1 MQFWFIIWFII
12 WFEFHCWNSGK
23 WIKNKKIKGII
34 EFFINSA
41 ESSFFFLDR
50 KLISI
55 IANHVVFILFIVK
68 VLEETVSWNEI
79 KK

>member
-1 MQFWFIIWFII
+1 MQFWFII

-68 VLEETVSWNEI
+68 VFEETVSWNEI
-79 KK
+79 KE